1 LVVSDTSL
9 LLAVTRS
16 GFGTSALLAKA
27 TFCSAGVASNFHAT
41 EIADTS
47 KEKILRAYLRRLQG
61 RSGGSSRASTPMPC
75 AAESLRTTP
84 PDLYAQILM
93 TAEGEAAEAARKD
106 PDAFVALFL
115 SYADEQEVIAGSD
128 VPTKKT
134 VAAFGSPGPPP
145 RHDDLSAQDASGVAA
160 EAPRRRGSRRNLVL
174 LLLTLRSSLVSPSVR
189 H

>member
-1 LVVSDTSL
+1 VVSDTSL

-47 KEKILRAYLRRLQG
+47 KEKILRAYLRRWKG

-115 SYADEQEVIAGSD
+115 SYADEQEVIAGFD
-128 VPTKKT
+128 VPTKRLSRPSAHQARHHAMT
-134 VAAFGSPGPPP
+134 ICP
-145 RHDDLSAQDASGVAA
+145 RRMRPAWRR
-160 EAPRRRGSRRNLVL
+160 RRRGGEGHGGIWCSC
-174 LLLTLRSSLVSPSVR
+174 S
-189 H
+189 